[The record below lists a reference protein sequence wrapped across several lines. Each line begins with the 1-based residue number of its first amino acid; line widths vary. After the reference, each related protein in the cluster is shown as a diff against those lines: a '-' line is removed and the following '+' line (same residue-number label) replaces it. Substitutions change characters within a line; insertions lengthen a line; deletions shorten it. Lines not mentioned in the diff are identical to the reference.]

1 MRLLFRIGLFG
12 LAALLLFS
20 LGCGNKRNPTGG
32 ATDTQKPV
40 VLATFPAELEEIV
53 DGTLEISFS
62 KPMDRNSL
70 ANSIYIYPP
79 VPNKKFSLDR
89 STLKIKLN
97 EPLKPDCNY
106 FVTLSTRLKDL
117 RGNPLEASQTLIY
130 RSGKLSTA
138 RISGLLSYE
147 IPSDE
152 GSPIATSLFS
162 EDSLLVFTTNL
173 TGKSYALENLNQMPY
188 RLRSYIDKN
197 QNGRYDPVT
206 EPFFEAKTEG
216 REKEVLDQYLAYAD
230 TSFVRINSV
239 TTVSNREIRIEFSE
253 PVASYQQVLVVS
265 DTILDIKHKVLEK
278 NILTLLTEAQDSLR
292 YTISVLGATDLKGNR
307 SEALKKQFSGSLKK
321 DIDPPAIT
329 FANPRNGASVNSL
342 SPVIELHF
350 NEIIPSSALKFKL
363 VAGKEEIPLQV
374 ISETGRIHRLLPQK
388 ELPNYSTCQLTVHS
402 TTADFSGNKL
412 EQDYHLQFLP
422 IKRR

>member
-1 MRLLFRIGLFG
+1 MRLAYEICLII
-12 LAALLLFS
+12 LAALLLFT

-32 ATDTQKPV
+32 DLDTEKPV
-40 VLATFPAELEEIV
+40 VLATYPAEFEEIV

-70 ANSIYIYPP
+70 ANSIYLYPP
-79 VPNKKFSLDR
+79 VQNKKFILER

-97 EPLKPDCNY
+97 EALKPDCNY

-117 RGNPLEASQTLIY
+117 RGNSLKANQTLIY

-138 RISGLLSYE
+138 RLSGLLNYE

-152 GSPIATSLFS
+152 SSPIATSLFS

-173 TGKSYALENLNQMPY
+173 TGKSFALENLNQMPY

-197 QNGRYDPVT
+197 QNGRYDPGT
-206 EPFFEAKTEG
+206 EPIFEAKTEG
-216 REKEVLDQYLAYAD
+216 REKEVLDQYLAYVD
-230 TSFVRINSV
+230 TSFVWINSIDA
-239 TTVSNREIRIEFSE
+239 VSNREIRMEFSE

-278 NILTLLTEAQDSLR
+278 NILTLLTESQDSLR

-307 SEALKKQFSGSLKK
+307 SDLLQKQFSGSQQK
-321 DIDPPAIT
+321 DADPPVIT
-329 FANPRNGASVNSL
+329 YTNPRNGASVNNL

-350 NEIIPSSALKFKL
+350 NEIIPSGSLKLKL
-363 VAGKEEIPLQV
+363 VAGKEEIALKV

-388 ELPNYSTCQLTVHS
+388 ELPNYSTCQLTVLS

>member
-1 MRLLFRIGLFG
+1 MRLAYEICLII
-12 LAALLLFS
+12 LAALLLFT

-32 ATDTQKPV
+32 DIDTEKPI
-40 VLATFPAELEEIV
+40 VLATYPAELEEIV

-70 ANSIYIYPP
+70 ANSIYLYPP
-79 VPNKKFSLDR
+79 VQNKKFILER

-97 EPLKPDCNY
+97 EALKPDCNY

-117 RGNPLEASQTLIY
+117 RGNPLKANQTLIY
-130 RSGKLSTA
+130 RSGKLSTT
-138 RISGLLSYE
+138 RLSGLLNYE
-147 IPSDE
+147 APSDE
-152 GSPIATSLFS
+152 GSPIVTSLFS
-162 EDSLLVFTTNL
+162 EDSLLVFTTDL
-173 TGKSYALENLNQMPY
+173 TGKSYAIENLNQMPY

-197 QNGRYDPVT
+197 QNGRYDPGT
-206 EPFFEAKTEG
+206 EPIFEAKTEG
-216 REKEVLDQYLAYAD
+216 REKEVLDQYLAYVD
-230 TSFVRINSV
+230 TSFVWINSIDA
-239 TTVSNREIRIEFSE
+239 VSNREIRIEFSE
-253 PVASYQQVLVVS
+253 PVASYQQVLVAS
-265 DTILDIKHKVLEK
+265 DKILDIKHKILEN
-278 NILTLLTEAQDSLR
+278 NILTLLTAAQDSLR
-292 YTISVLGATDLKGNR
+292 YTVSVLGVTDLKGNR
-307 SEALKKQFSGSLKK
+307 SEALKNQFTGSLKI
-321 DIDPPAIT
+321 DTDPPAIT

-350 NEIIPSSALKFKL
+350 NKIIPSSALKFKL

-388 ELPNYSTCQLTVHS
+388 ELPNYSTCQLTVLS

-412 EQDYHLQFLP
+412 EQDYQLQFLP

>member
-1 MRLLFRIGLFG
+1 MRLAYEICLII
-12 LAALLLFS
+12 LAALLLFT

-32 ATDTQKPV
+32 DIDTEKPI
-40 VLATFPAELEEIV
+40 VLATYPAELEEIV

-70 ANSIYIYPP
+70 ANSIYLYPP
-79 VPNKKFSLDR
+79 VQNKKFILER

-97 EPLKPDCNY
+97 EALKPDCNY

-117 RGNPLEASQTLIY
+117 RGNPLKANQTLIY
-130 RSGKLSTA
+130 RSGKLSTT
-138 RISGLLSYE
+138 RLSGLLNYE
-147 IPSDE
+147 APSDE

-162 EDSLLVFTTNL
+162 EDSLLVFTTDL
-173 TGKSYALENLNQMPY
+173 TGKSYAIENLNQMPY

-206 EPFFEAKTEG
+206 EPYFEAITAGLE
-216 REKEVLDQYLAYAD
+216 REVVDQYFAYAD
-230 TSFVRINSV
+230 TSFIRINSV
-239 TTVSNREIRIEFSE
+239 TAVSNREVRIEFSE
-253 PVASYQQVLVVS
+253 PVASYQQVLVAS
-265 DTILDIKHKVLEK
+265 DKILDIKHKILEN
-278 NILTLLTEAQDSLR
+278 NILTLLTAAQDSLR
-292 YTISVLGATDLKGNR
+292 YTVSVLGATDLKGNR
-307 SEALKKQFSGSLKK
+307 SEALKNQFTGSLKI
-321 DIDPPAIT
+321 DTDPPAIT

-350 NEIIPSSALKFKL
+350 NKIIPSSALKFKL

-388 ELPNYSTCQLTVHS
+388 ELPNYSTCQLTVLS

-412 EQDYHLQFLP
+412 EQDYQLQFLP

>member
-1 MRLLFRIGLFG
+1 MT
-12 LAALLLFS
+12 ALLLFA

-32 ATDTQKPV
+32 ATDTEKPV
-40 VLATFPAELEEIV
+40 VLATYPAELEEIV

-79 VPNKKFSLDR
+79 IQNKKFSLER
-89 STLKIKLN
+89 SSLKIKLN

-106 FVTLSTRLKDL
+106 YVTLSTRLKDL

-138 RISGLLSYE
+138 RISGLLNYE
-147 IPSDE
+147 ITSDE

-173 TGKSYALENLNQMPY
+173 TGKSFALENLNQMPY

-206 EPFFEAKTEG
+206 EPFFEAITAGLE
-216 REKEVLDQYLAYAD
+216 REVVDQYFAYAD
-230 TSFVRINSV
+230 TSFIRINSI
-239 TTVSNREIRIEFSE
+239 TAVSNREVRIEFSE
-253 PVASYQQVLVVS
+253 PVASYQQVLVAS
-265 DTILDIKHKVLEK
+265 DKTLDIKHKILEN

-292 YTISVLGATDLKGNR
+292 YTVTVLGATDLKGNR
-307 SEALKKQFSGSLKK
+307 SELLQKQFSGSQQK
-321 DIDPPAIT
+321 DADPPVIT
-329 FANPRNGASVNSL
+329 YTNPRNGASVNNL

-350 NEIIPSSALKFKL
+350 NEIIPSGSLKLKL
-363 VAGKEEIPLQV
+363 VAGKEEIALKV

-388 ELPNYSTCQLTVHS
+388 ELPNYSTCQLTVLS
-402 TTADFSGNKL
+402 TTTDFSGNKL

-422 IKRR
+422 LERR

>member
-1 MRLLFRIGLFG
+1 MT
-12 LAALLLFS
+12 ALLLFA

-32 ATDTQKPV
+32 ATDTEKPV
-40 VLATFPAELEEIV
+40 VLATYPAELEEIV

-79 VPNKKFSLDR
+79 VQNKKFSLER
-89 STLKIKLN
+89 SSLKIKLN

-106 FVTLSTRLKDL
+106 YVTLSTRLKDL
-117 RGNPLEASQTLIY
+117 RGNPLAASQTLIY

-138 RISGLLSYE
+138 RISGLLNYE

-162 EDSLLVFTTNL
+162 EDSLLVFTTDL
-173 TGKSYALENLNQMPY
+173 TGKSYAIENLNQMPY

-197 QNGRYDPVT
+197 QNGRYDPGT
-206 EPFFEAKTEG
+206 EPIFEAKTEG
-216 REKEVLDQYLAYAD
+216 REKEVLDQYLAYVD
-230 TSFVRINSV
+230 TSFVWINSIDA
-239 TTVSNREIRIEFSE
+239 VSNREIRIEFSE
-253 PVASYQQVLVVS
+253 PVASYQQVLVAS
-265 DTILDIKHKVLEK
+265 DKILDIKHKILEN
-278 NILTLLTEAQDSLR
+278 NILTLLTAAQDSLR
-292 YTISVLGATDLKGNR
+292 YTVSVLGATDLKGNR
-307 SEALKKQFSGSLKK
+307 SEALKNQFTGSLKI
-321 DIDPPAIT
+321 DTDPPAIT

-350 NEIIPSSALKFKL
+350 NKIIPSSALKFKL

-388 ELPNYSTCQLTVHS
+388 ELPNYSTCQLTVLSS
-402 TTADFSGNKL
+402 TTDFIGNKL
-412 EQDYHLQFLP
+412 EQDYQLQFLP